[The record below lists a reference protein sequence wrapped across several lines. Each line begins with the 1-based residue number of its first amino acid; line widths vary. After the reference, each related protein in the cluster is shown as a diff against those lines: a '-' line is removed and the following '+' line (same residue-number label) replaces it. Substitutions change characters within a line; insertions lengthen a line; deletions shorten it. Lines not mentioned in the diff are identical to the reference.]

1 MQCARSCAYDERE
14 VRADHLTLASF
25 MDSMRVGLVAA
36 NGKRSDRRVGGMTS
50 EVEESG
56 RGKS

>member
-1 MQCARSCAYDERE
+1 MLCTRSCAYDERE

-36 NGKRSDRRVGGMTS
+36 NGKWSDRRVEGMTS